1 MSCNGKIESED
12 ELIIYMDEFSR
23 GKKINEES
31 GFKKTE
37 RLLETDN
44 VNNPKPNY
52 GPEID
57 DLEPE
62 EKPLDY
68 GPNDRGIDDGFLPE
82 RPKNKPPKN
91 FPSYPPTP
99 QPHYPGFIPGYLPGD
114 TPTPDVNVYQ
124 QKKTIAQGMMDLAL
138 ISANANQFRYVLQ
151 SSGNH
156 PYYYPS
162 LAMIGM
168 SLILQVA
175 IGIGLIWNSRY
186 NVKVDSEM
194 CKANRASNWTIIGI
208 FSVTVLNVFISSF
221 GVVDS
226 IEQPSINT

>member
-31 GFKKTE
+31 GLKKTE

-99 QPHYPGFIPGYLPGD
+99 QPHYPGFIPGYL
-114 TPTPDVNVYQ
+114 V
-124 QKKTIAQGMMDLAL
+124 
-138 ISANANQFRYVLQ
+138 
-151 SSGNH
+151 
-156 PYYYPS
+156 
-162 LAMIGM
+162 
-168 SLILQVA
+168 LILQF
-175 IGIGLIWNSRY
+175 L
-186 NVKVDSEM
+186 
-194 CKANRASNWTIIGI
+194 
-208 FSVTVLNVFISSF
+208 FL
-221 GVVDS
+221 S
-226 IEQPSINT
+226 I